1 MKTIHVNLDKRS
13 YDILIAPGLLE
24 RIAAVFQAYR
34 VRKRIFLIS
43 NAKVF
48 PLFGEDLLRRLSKG
62 SFQVTEILVPD
73 GEQSKQ
79 LETVENIYT
88 DLIAQRAD
96 RYSTLAALG
105 GGVTG
110 DIAGFAAATFLRG
123 ISYIQIPTTLLA
135 QVDSSVGGKTG
146 VNHRLGKN
154 LIGAFYQ
161 PHLVYIDINTLTSLP
176 QREFQSGLYE
186 VVKYGLIY
194 DFEFFEYFESHL
206 EQILQRVPHVLE
218 NVVSRC
224 CEVKAEITSLD
235 ETEQDLRLILNFGHT
250 FGHALEAAGDFQGLT
265 HGEAV
270 GYGMLAAIR
279 LSNRR
284 GHLSA
289 EVCDRLS
296 KCIWSI
302 GGLPPIDHVSIE
314 QIFEAMKHDKKRH
327 QDRNQFVL
335 LKDIG
340 KTVVHDDLDKQA
352 LTETW
357 EQVKLKSQGVFK
369 NRQKSDHF

>member
-34 VRKRIFLIS
+34 VGNRIFLIS
-43 NAKVF
+43 NTKVF
-48 PLFGEDLLRRLSKG
+48 SLFGEDLLRRLSKG

-73 GEQSKQ
+73 GEQYKQ
-79 LETVENIYT
+79 LETVEKIHT
-88 DLIAQRAD
+88 DLIVQRAD
-96 RYSTLAALG
+96 RSSTLATLG

-123 ISYIQIPTTLLA
+123 IPYIQIPTTLLA

-161 PHLVYIDINTLTSLP
+161 PHLVCIDINTLTSLP

-194 DFEFFEYFESHL
+194 DFEFFAYFESHL
-206 EQILQRVPHVLE
+206 EQILQRVSHVLE
-218 NVVSRC
+218 EVISRC
-224 CEVKAEITSLD
+224 CEVKAKIISLD
-235 ETEQDLRLILNFGHT
+235 ETEQDLRRILNFGHT

-279 LSNRR
+279 LSNQR
-284 GHLSA
+284 GYLSTR
-289 EVCDRLS
+289 VCDRLS
-296 KCIWSI
+296 KCIWRI
-302 GGLPPIDHVSIE
+302 GDLPPIDHISNE

-327 QDRNQFVL
+327 QDLNRFIL

-340 KTVVHDDLDKQA
+340 KTVVREDLDNQA

-357 EQVKLKSQGVFK
+357 EQVKLKSHSGFKSRQGNDYF
-369 NRQKSDHF
+369 